1 MRNNKDNICHMIEN
15 TVENVIITNNL
26 INNNDSIVVAV
37 SGGPDSMCLL
47 NVLLKL
53 KVIFKAKYNIE
64 YSLNVAHV
72 NHMIRKESDLEKEYV
87 EDFCIKNNIPFFY
100 LKENV
105 PTLSK
110 EYKMSE
116 EACGRKVRYD
126 FFEKVRCDTNSKVIA
141 TAHNQNDNVE
151 TILLNQIRGCGISGL
166 IGMKYRYLN
175 IIRPLLDVKKEDILK
190 YNDEYKLN
198 PCIDNTN
205 FETIYRRNK
214 IRLELLPL
222 LKKEYNSNINDSI
235 LRMSSILKEDE
246 DFLNDYTNNIV
257 EKSLI
262 KKTNESVL
270 FDYSN
275 ILKEHI
281 AIKKRCIRKLL
292 EIKMNNLDGIENIH
306 IMDIIKL
313 LDNNIKGKKYI
324 IGNKFT
330 IEIVKKNI
338 SIIY

>member
-1 MRNNKDNICHMIEN
+1 MKNNKEDICHMIEN
-15 TVENVIITNNL
+15 SVEAIIINNKL

-47 NVLLKL
+47 NVLIKL
-53 KVIFKAKYNIE
+53 KHLFKIKYNIE

-72 NHMIRKESDLEKEYV
+72 NHMIREESNSEKDYV
-87 EDFCIKNNIPFFY
+87 ENFCKKNEIPFFY

-105 PTLSK
+105 PKLSK

-116 EACGRKVRYD
+116 EACGRKIRYD
-126 FFEKVRCDTNSKVIA
+126 FFEKVRVDTDSSAVA
-141 TAHNQNDNVE
+141 TAHNQDDNVE

-166 IGMKYRYLN
+166 IGMKYRYSK
-175 IIRPLLDVKKEDILK
+175 IIRPLLDIKKEDILK
-190 YNDEYKLN
+190 YNEECKLN

-214 IRLELLPL
+214 VRLELLPL
-222 LKKEYNSNINDSI
+222 LKSEYNSNITNSI
-235 LRMSSILKEDE
+235 LRMSNILGQDE
-246 DFLNDYTNNIV
+246 DFLNNYTNNVV
-257 EKSLI
+257 EKALI
-262 KKTNESVL
+262 ENNETRL
-270 FDYSN
+270 MFDYTN

-281 AIKKRCIRKLL
+281 AIKRRCIRKLL

-306 IMDIIKL
+306 IMNIIKL

-330 IEIVKKNI
+330 IQIVKKNI

>member
-1 MRNNKDNICHMIEN
+1 MRNSKEDICHMIEN
-15 TVENVIITNNL
+15 VVENVIINNNL

-47 NVLLKL
+47 NVLIKL
-53 KVIFKAKYNIE
+53 KKLFKIKYGIE
-64 YSLNVAHV
+64 YNLSVAHV
-72 NHMIRKESDLEKEYV
+72 NHMIREESNFEKIYV
-87 EDFCIKNNIPFFY
+87 EEFCNNNEIPFFY
-100 LKENV
+100 LKENI
-105 PTLSK
+105 PKLSK
-110 EYKMSE
+110 EYRISE

-126 FFEKVRCDTNSKVIA
+126 FFEKVRCDTNSNLIA

-175 IIRPLLDVKKEDILK
+175 IIRPLLDIKKEDILR
-190 YNDEYKLN
+190 YNEEYKLN

-214 IRLELLPL
+214 VRLELLPL
-222 LKKEYNSNINDSI
+222 LKKEYNSNINDNI
-235 LRMSSILKEDE
+235 LRMSSILKEDDE
-246 DFLNDYTNNIV
+246 FLDNYTNNIV
-257 EKSLI
+257 KSSLI
-262 KKTNESVL
+262 QKSHEKIL

-281 AIKKRCIRKLL
+281 AIKKRCVRKLL

-338 SIIY
+338 SSIY